1 MSDRALRAPR
11 VTSAGVGDVIGA
23 GDTPTPG
30 AGDARRGRGLHSPHA
45 RGSRRRR
52 PPRPEAVPPLLPV
65 AAPCVTSGQKGAWAE
80 VSEEHRDGGAGTVL
94 PPPPHHRDGLVG
106 RGGGGAGSGGGEGDD
121 DSHRDPTE
129 PHRYLRRDSK
139 DPIYPHGDPVVPQS
153 PVETREGRRRAAGPY
168 RPL

>member
-1 MSDRALRAPR
+1 M
-11 VTSAGVGDVIGA
+11 TSAGVGDVIGA

-45 RGSRRRR
+45 RGSRRRRR

-106 RGGGGAGSGGGEGDD
+106 GGGERGVGEG
-121 DSHRDPTE
+121 RVTTA
-129 PHRYLRRDSK
+129 
-139 DPIYPHGDPVVPQS
+139 PIETPQS
-153 PVETREGRRRAAGPY
+153 PIGTFAGTPKT
-168 RPL
+168 L